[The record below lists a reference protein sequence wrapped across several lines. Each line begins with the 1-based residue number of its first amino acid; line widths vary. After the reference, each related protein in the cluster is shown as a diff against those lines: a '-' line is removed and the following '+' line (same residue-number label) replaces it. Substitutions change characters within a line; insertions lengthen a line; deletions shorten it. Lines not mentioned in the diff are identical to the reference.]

1 MGIWEREDSRI
12 TLGFLVPVTLWPMVP
27 YLETQNTAEDT
38 GLEQRRGKRWR
49 WERKGNGLKGTLDPN
64 CAVQFETCWNW
75 GTYRTSNEMSNT
87 NGSRGL
93 EFRREVHGCGYR
105 PRVRENFPE
114 EARDELRT
122 QEWLR
127 ARWRGRGRVS
137 GSRDCLHSDLDPK
150 AWEKWLLL
158 WLSDLHSEDLTF
170 ILKTVK
176 KTEIPAKRSAPTSAC
191 IYCESPGGLAERE
204 RGQGTRDPAAAT
216 KQKLAVFSCQPWAA
230 KQQTQA
236 KKRAK
241 ALPRMN
247 FLWNITDEK
256 QNPLNLVTAPGG
268 IKRFLWNYSQISKTI
283 IRITKWIDQNSIEK
297 IFTQAK
303 PPRFNSSFN

>member
-105 PRVRENFPE
+105 PRMRENFPE

-150 AWEKWLLL
+150 AWEKLLLL
-158 WLSDLHSEDLTF
+158 WLSGLHSEDSEENGDSC
-170 ILKTVK
+170 KTQCAHFCLHLLWV
-176 KTEIPAKRSAPTSAC
+176 PRRA
-191 IYCESPGGLAERE
+191 GRE
-204 RGQGTRDPAAAT
+204 RA
-216 KQKLAVFSCQPWAA
+216 W
-230 KQQTQA
+230 
-236 KKRAK
+236 
-241 ALPRMN
+241 
-247 FLWNITDEK
+247 
-256 QNPLNLVTAPGG
+256 PGHKG
-268 IKRFLWNYSQISKTI
+268 PSRGN
-283 IRITKWIDQNSIEK
+283 
-297 IFTQAK
+297 
-303 PPRFNSSFN
+303 